1 MIMKNFIRVYE
12 GETDTETGDFQRG
25 NKAPWGL
32 YVHAAWFFGQPYHWE
47 GYKMFLAEITN
58 STKYPDVFV
67 VPVEA
72 GIRYMQNPLP
82 MQVLENYGKDDRN
95 PFGCQSIED
104 QTGKYAEHHCG
115 GSQSCKFELDV
126 ERETR

>member
-1 MIMKNFIRVYE
+1 MLDTWQILILHNPWSLLLLHSF
-12 GETDTETGDFQRG
+12 TDVSFQ
-25 NKAPWGL
+25 
-32 YVHAAWFFGQPYHWE
+32 
-47 GYKMFLAEITN
+47 EITN

-104 QTGKYAEHHCG
+104 QTGQYAEHHCG